1 MKSDRFFSGDQY
13 FFPTNNF
20 TRLKLTPT
28 KNFYQLFSLL
38 NKILLLLKFSYPEQ
52 KTFEKMTNFVY
63 PLMLMTKK
71 AVIKKKLVSHTAA
84 DQTEFQRNKKSF
96 LTYDVKNLI
105 SAK

>member
-52 KTFEKMTNFVY
+52 KTFEKITNFVY

-84 DQTEFQRNKKSF
+84 DQSF

>member
-13 FFPTNNF
+13 FSPTNNF
-20 TRLKLTPT
+20 TRLKLTLT

>member
-38 NKILLLLKFSYPEQ
+38 NKILLLLKFSCPEQ
-52 KTFEKMTNFVY
+52 KTFEKMTNFVD

-71 AVIKKKLVSHTAA
+71 AVLKKKLVSHTAA
-84 DQTEFQRNKKSF
+84 DKTEFQRNKKSF
-96 LTYDVKNLI
+96 LSYL
-105 SAK
+105 